1 MLTLLRND
9 LIEFYMMVDF
19 VNPGLLGKPNTFK
32 KEFEVPILRAS
43 QPGATEDDIETGQA
57 RSEELAKLTSVFILR
72 RTSAILSKYLKPKS
86 EYVIF
91 CDPTDAQAEIYRD
104 ILASSV
110 FGAALGNSDMSLQ
123 LITILK
129 KVCNSPHLLRLRDKE
144 DGSSSSIMSSL
155 STQIK
160 RANSIPGSGKLRV
173 CDQLLWKLNDMKE
186 KVVIVSHY
194 TSTLDMLGNLL
205 ASESLPFLRL
215 DGTTPTGKRQALV
228 NRFNK
233 AQHKDCFAFLLS
245 AKSGGAGLNLIGASR
260 LILYDIDWNP
270 ATDLQAMARIHRDG
284 QTKPCHIYRL
294 LTRGALDEKIYQRQ
308 VSKLSLSD
316 SVIDNKN
323 SKNTFTKEEL
333 RRLFTLDETSVCQT
347 HDLLSCTCGGRG
359 GGVAEVD
366 TGFKTPRIATPLNNM
381 TPEPSNDDEAEEDVV
396 IDLTAASPD
405 PDVDSGVGMP
415 TPAELN
421 DIDESGIANL
431 NEDSDDELPPVG
443 ALIKASQLEA
453 QARAI
458 QAGTAKY
465 LKTERFTHP
474 NVKLQ
479 DGEEG
484 KTKMG
489 MLMGYDH
496 IDAMLFR
503 PAIYRR
509 SNTSSRKHALSD
521 DDEMEEDDKDEV
533 EEADQDEKVA
543 LIEDEALR
551 SVLEKEECLI
561 RYIFAKTT
569 S

>member
-1 MLTLLRND
+1 
-9 LIEFYMMVDF
+9 
-19 VNPGLLGKPNTFK
+19 
-32 KEFEVPILRAS
+32 
-43 QPGATEDDIETGQA
+43 
-57 RSEELAKLTSVFILR
+57 
-72 RTSAILSKYLKPKS
+72 
-86 EYVIF
+86 
-91 CDPTDAQAEIYRD
+91 
-104 ILASSV
+104 
-110 FGAALGNSDMSLQ
+110 
-123 LITILK
+123 
-129 KVCNSPHLLRLRDKE
+129 
-144 DGSSSSIMSSL
+144 
-155 STQIK
+155 
-160 RANSIPGSGKLRV
+160 
-173 CDQLLWKLNDMKE
+173 MKE

-215 DGTTPTGKRQALV
+215 DGTTPTSKRQALV

-245 AKSGGAGLNLIGASR
+245 AKSGGVGLNLIGASR

-284 QTKPCHIYRL
+284 QTKPCQIYRL

-333 RRLFTLDETSVCQT
+333 RRLFTLDEMSVCQT
-347 HDLLSCTCGGRG
+347 HDILSCTCGGRG
-359 GGVAEVD
+359 GAVAEVD
-366 TGFKTPRIATPLNNM
+366 TGFKTPRIATPLDNM
-381 TPEPSNDDEAEEDVV
+381 TPEPSNDDEAEDDVV

-405 PDVDSGVGMP
+405 PDFDSGVGVA

-421 DIDESGIANL
+421 HIDGSGIANF
-431 NEDSDDELPPVG
+431 NGDSDDELPPVG

-474 NVKLQ
+474 TVKLQ
-479 DGEEG
+479 DSEEG
-484 KTKMG
+484 KPKMG
-489 MLMGYDH
+489 MLMCYDH

-509 SNTSSRKHALSD
+509 SNTNPRKHALD
-521 DDEMEEDDKDEV
+521 DDGDDDMEEGDKDEV
-533 EEADQDEKVA
+533 EEADEDEKVA

>member
-1 MLTLLRND
+1 MLTLFRND
-9 LIEFYMMVDF
+9 LTEFYMMVDF

-43 QPGATEDDIETGQA
+43 QPGATEDDIETGKA

-72 RTSAILSKYLKPKS
+72 RTSDILSKYLKAKS
-86 EYVIF
+86 EFVIF

-110 FGAALGNSDMSLQ
+110 FGAALGNSEMSLQ

-129 KVCNSPHLLRLRDKE
+129 KVCNSPHLLRLKDKE
-144 DGSSSSIMSSL
+144 DGSSSSLMSSL
-155 STQIK
+155 SAQIR

-173 CDQLLWKLNDMKE
+173 CDQLLWKLNEMKE

-215 DGTTPTGKRQALV
+215 DGTTPTSKRQALV
-228 NRFNK
+228 NRFNN
-233 AQHKDCFAFLLS
+233 AHHKDCFAFLLS

-284 QTKPCHIYRL
+284 QTKPCQIYRL

-316 SVIDNKN
+316 SVIDNKD

-333 RRLFTLDETSVCQT
+333 RRLFTLDGTSVCQT

-359 GGVAEVD
+359 GGIAD
-366 TGFKTPRIATPLNNM
+366 IDRGASKTPTIATPIDTM

-405 PDVDSGVGMP
+405 PDVDAGVSVPTLAETDEVDQSGVV
-415 TPAELN
+415 
-421 DIDESGIANL
+421 D
-431 NEDSDDELPPVG
+431 DSDDDLPPVG
-443 ALIKASQLEA
+443 ALIKASQFEA

-465 LKTERFTHP
+465 LKAERFTHP
-474 NVKLQ
+474 NVKLR
-479 DGEEG
+479 DGKEG

-489 MLMGYDH
+489 LLMGYDH
-496 IDAMLFR
+496 IDAMLFK
-503 PAIYRR
+503 PAKYRR
-509 SNTSSRKHALSD
+509 SNMSSRKHTLD
-521 DDEMEEDDKDEV
+521 DDNDDQMEEDDKDEV
-533 EEADQDEKVA
+533 EEVDEDEKVA